1 MTDKIILP
9 KELYN
14 KIMTYNIHPLAE
26 LIRKIHP
33 NTRIIKPIIKIHK
46 TVNEDFEEFYPEDE
60 QEFSSFSGFYMYYF
74 NENPQVIRNTENDYS
89 VFQLL
94 GFTY

>member
-1 MTDKIILP
+1 MTDTDKIILP
-9 KELYN
+9 IEIYN

-33 NTRIIKPIIKIHK
+33 ITRIIKPIIKIHK
-46 TVNEDFEEFYPEDE
+46 ITNEDFAEFYPDE
-60 QEFSSFSGFYMYYF
+60 QEFSSFSSFYMF
-74 NENPQVIRNTENDYS
+74 FSNENPNVIHNNDS
-89 VFQLL
+89 IRTFEL